1 MIGWTLSG
9 AAAAFLL
16 IDATMKLLAL
26 PVVIK
31 ASAELGLG
39 GVGTARGLGA
49 VLLISTLLYLAP
61 QTAAIGAILLTGY
74 LGGSVITHLRVG
86 NPLFTH
92 ALFGVYLG
100 IVLWLGLYLRDA
112 RLRALIAPR

>member
-39 GVGTARGLGA
+39 G
-49 VLLISTLLYLAP
+49 LLESADE
-61 QTAAIGAILLTGY
+61 
-74 LGGSVITHLRVG
+74 
-86 NPLFTH
+86 
-92 ALFGVYLG
+92 
-100 IVLWLGLYLRDA
+100 LRDSDQLLVKA
-112 RLRALIAPR
+112 RYRF